1 MQKRRLGKTTRIVDR
16 CIQEFF
22 EKGETYVYERT
33 DSGENCE
40 NLTEHVSSVFLK
52 RIDYEHRGTKYKHKL
67 FNQYCILFYHVKKI
81 D

>member
-1 MQKRRLGKTTRIVDR
+1 MSERKLGKTTRIVDW

-22 EKGETYVYERT
+22 KNGETYVYEMT
-33 DSGENCE
+33 DSWENCE

-52 RIDYEHRGTKYKHKL
+52 RMDSEHRGTKYKHRLINKDG
-67 FNQYCILFYHVKKI
+67 ILCYHVKKI

>member
-1 MQKRRLGKTTRIVDR
+1 MQGRKLGKTTRIVDR

-40 NLTEHVSSVFLK
+40 NLT
-52 RIDYEHRGTKYKHKL
+52 
-67 FNQYCILFYHVKKI
+67 
-81 D
+81 

>member
-1 MQKRRLGKTTRIVDR
+1 MSDRKLGKTTRIVDR

-22 EKGETYVYERT
+22 ENGETYVYERT

-40 NLTEHVSSVFLK
+40 NLTEHVSSVFFK
-52 RIDYEHRGTKYKHKL
+52 RMDSEHRGTKYKHKL
-67 FNQYCILFYHVKKI
+67 TNKDGILCYHVKKV